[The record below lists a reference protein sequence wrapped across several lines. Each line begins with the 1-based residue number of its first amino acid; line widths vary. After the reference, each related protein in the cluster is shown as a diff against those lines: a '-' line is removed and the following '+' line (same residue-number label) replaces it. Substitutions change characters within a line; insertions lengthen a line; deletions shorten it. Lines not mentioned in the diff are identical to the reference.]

1 MLEVNETYLDRLSEA
16 VYSLL
21 NGRPA
26 APVELPPDHPQDELR
41 QLAGYVN
48 SLIAEYGTLS
58 AGISSVARGN
68 LDFTIGKGKLEA
80 LQQLKTL
87 QGNLRHLTWKT
98 QRIAGGDFEQK
109 VDFMGDFSS
118 AFNSMTRQ
126 LKEAFEKIEKQNEE
140 LSEAYRA
147 YGCRNT
153 EMAQKVDEI
162 CTKYGL
168 NKVGDGISPDTTE
181 EMFTA
186 LDVRSMVRDSGNE
199 DVTTSNPSYSADG
212 NFEFWGATTV
222 SGVDY
227 PIEYRV
233 YRAMKQTLSTAYWEI
248 ENTSDYQ
255 WSNYV
260 TTAGTDVL
268 IAVGQNNSLVLT
280 DTGDSVVVIV
290 VMNAT
295 TGDTQTGKATLE
307 AFANT
312 FDLSLA
318 PRTRNAPVET
328 TAPTESGTAI
338 PEAYQPVIAKYA
350 TALTEHWG
358 GEACSNA
365 DISILVSYATSPS
378 ELGYALLDLDND
390 GTDELVIAN
399 DAERQVIYDLYSL
412 VDGKL
417 VHVFTGWDR
426 NSYELREGYRILNI
440 GSNGAASADYVY
452 CHLSNGQL
460 VTDSLIRFDAA
471 TDPDHP
477 WFRGTGENDLAPITD
492 ENWSEDEIYSA
503 AASLPIAIT
512 SFADDS
518 AGSYDP
524 SLADYEGYLSTI
536 DTSSIKYYALRDL
549 DGDGQDELL
558 LYNSGETLMKVAAIQ
573 NGTAQ
578 EILSGNV
585 LDLCEGNV
593 LEAWEGGSGAEQR
606 TYYRVENHTAVP
618 FECIIYNIDENQ
630 CYRDS
635 SYDFYEENLTP
646 ITEEEYNR
654 VVNTY
659 PGMSFWDCNPKPLEK
674 MNSADSSAGDD
685 AQLLANYGGYLSSI
699 DTYWIKYYALRDLDG
714 DGQDELLLFNRD
726 KTLSNVAGVLNGTA
740 REILSGSSLYLCAGN
755 VLEYWGEGSGGS
767 GCTYYQVENKTAVP
781 IESITYRGNNDQWYR
796 DRDFDFMKED
806 LTPITNEEYQ
816 RIVDSYPRMTMSDC
830 NARALPEI

>member
-1 MLEVNETYLDRLSEA
+1 MKSQVICGALNTVNPTPAQRARMRAALEAQLPAEKPHRRGAHQQKASSPRWWTIIPAAAALFAVVLLGIFVLGRTDKTPPSMSNVPTEPLTLESLQSSANYKASMEIKDYVQSYNATGDVDETLSE
-16 VYSLL
+16 S
-21 NGRPA
+21 
-26 APVELPPDHPQDELR
+26 
-41 QLAGYVN
+41 
-48 SLIAEYGTLS
+48 
-58 AGISSVARGN
+58 
-68 LDFTIGKGKLEA
+68 
-80 LQQLKTL
+80 
-87 QGNLRHLTWKT
+87 
-98 QRIAGGDFEQK
+98 
-109 VDFMGDFSS
+109 
-118 AFNSMTRQ
+118 
-126 LKEAFEKIEKQNEE
+126 
-140 LSEAYRA
+140 YRA

-186 LDVRSMVRDSGNE
+186 LNVRSMVRDSGNG

-295 TGDTQTGKATLE
+295 TGDTQTGKAALE

-338 PEAYQPVIAKYA
+338 PEAYQPVIAKYV

-390 GTDELVIAN
+390 GTDELIIAN

-426 NSYELREGYRILNI
+426 NSYELREGFRILNI

-503 AASLPIAIT
+503 AASLPITIT
-512 SFADDS
+512 PFADAS

-524 SLADYEGYLSTI
+524 ALADYEGYLSTI

-635 SYDFYEENLTP
+635 NYDFYEENLTP

-816 RIVDSYPRMTMSDC
+816 RIVDTYPRMTMSDC

>member
-1 MLEVNETYLDRLSEA
+1 MKSQVICDALNAVNPTPAQRARMRAALEAQLPAEKPHRRGAHQQKASSQRWWTII
-16 VYSLL
+16 
-21 NGRPA
+21 PA
-26 APVELPPDHPQDELR
+26 AAALFAVVLLGIFVLGRTDKTPPSMSNVPTEPLT
-41 QLAGYVN
+41 LE
-48 SLIAEYGTLS
+48 SL
-58 AGISSVARGN
+58 
-68 LDFTIGKGKLEA
+68 
-80 LQQLKTL
+80 Q
-87 QGNLRHLTWKT
+87 
-98 QRIAGGDFEQK
+98 
-109 VDFMGDFSS
+109 SS
-118 AFNSMTRQ
+118 ANYKASMEIKDYVQSYNATGDVD
-126 LKEAFEKIEKQNEE
+126 ET

-186 LDVRSMVRDSGNE
+186 LNVRSMVKVSGNG

-233 YRAMKQTLSTAYWEI
+233 YRAMKQSLSTAYWEI

-338 PEAYQPVIAKYA
+338 PEAYQPVIAKYV

-365 DISILVSYATSPS
+365 DISLLVSYATSPS

-390 GTDELVIAN
+390 GTDELIIAN

-492 ENWSEDEIYSA
+492 ENWSEDEIYST

-518 AGSYDP
+518 VGSYDP
-524 SLADYEGYLSTI
+524 ALADYEGYLSTI

-585 LDLCEGNV
+585 LDICEGNV

-635 SYDFYEENLTP
+635 NYDFYEENLTP

-674 MNSADSSAGDD
+674 MNSADSSAAED

-796 DRDFDFMKED
+796 DGDFDFMKED

-816 RIVDSYPRMTMSDC
+816 RIVDTYPRMTMSDC

>member
-1 MLEVNETYLDRLSEA
+1 MKSQVICGALNTVNPTPAQRARMRAALEAQLPAEKPHRRGAHQQKASSQRWWTII
-16 VYSLL
+16 
-21 NGRPA
+21 PA
-26 APVELPPDHPQDELR
+26 AAALFAVVLLGIFVLGRTDKTPPSMSNVPTAPLTLE
-41 QLAGYVN
+41 
-48 SLIAEYGTLS
+48 SL
-58 AGISSVARGN
+58 
-68 LDFTIGKGKLEA
+68 
-80 LQQLKTL
+80 Q
-87 QGNLRHLTWKT
+87 
-98 QRIAGGDFEQK
+98 
-109 VDFMGDFSS
+109 SS
-118 AFNSMTRQ
+118 ANYKASMEIKDYVQSYNATGDVD
-126 LKEAFEKIEKQNEE
+126 ET

-186 LDVRSMVRDSGNE
+186 LNVRSMVKASGNG

-338 PEAYQPVIAKYA
+338 PEAYQPVIAKYV

-365 DISILVSYATSPS
+365 DISLLVSYATSPS

-390 GTDELVIAN
+390 GTDELIIAN

-503 AASLPIAIT
+503 AASRPIVIT
-512 SFADDS
+512 PFADAS

-524 SLADYEGYLSTI
+524 ALADYEGYLSTI

-558 LYNSGETLMKVAAIQ
+558 LYNSGETLTKVAAIQ

-635 SYDFYEENLTP
+635 NYDFYEGNLTP

-816 RIVDSYPRMTMSDC
+816 RIVDTYPRMTMSDC

>member
-1 MLEVNETYLDRLSEA
+1 MKSQVICGALNTVNPTPAQRARMRAALEAQLPAEKPHRRGAHQQKASSQRWWTII
-16 VYSLL
+16 
-21 NGRPA
+21 PA
-26 APVELPPDHPQDELR
+26 AAALFAVVLLGIFVLGRTDKTPPSMSNVPTAPLTLE
-41 QLAGYVN
+41 
-48 SLIAEYGTLS
+48 SL
-58 AGISSVARGN
+58 
-68 LDFTIGKGKLEA
+68 
-80 LQQLKTL
+80 Q
-87 QGNLRHLTWKT
+87 
-98 QRIAGGDFEQK
+98 
-109 VDFMGDFSS
+109 SS
-118 AFNSMTRQ
+118 ANYKASMEIKDYVQSYNATGDVD
-126 LKEAFEKIEKQNEE
+126 ET

-186 LDVRSMVRDSGNE
+186 LDVRSMVRDSGNG

-338 PEAYQPVIAKYA
+338 PEAYQPVIAKYV

-503 AASLPIAIT
+503 SASLPIAIT
-512 SFADDS
+512 SFADNS

-524 SLADYEGYLSTI
+524 ALADYEGYLSTI

-549 DGDGQDELL
+549 DGDGQNELL

-635 SYDFYEENLTP
+635 NYDFYEENLTP

-674 MNSADSSAGDD
+674 MNSADSSAAED

-816 RIVDSYPRMTMSDC
+816 RIVDTYPRMTMSDC

>member
-1 MLEVNETYLDRLSEA
+1 MKSQVICGALNTVNPTPAQRARMRAALEAQLPAEKPHRRGAHQQKASSQRWWTII
-16 VYSLL
+16 
-21 NGRPA
+21 PA
-26 APVELPPDHPQDELR
+26 AAALFAVVLLGIFVLGRTDKTPPSMSNVPTEPLT
-41 QLAGYVN
+41 LE
-48 SLIAEYGTLS
+48 SL
-58 AGISSVARGN
+58 
-68 LDFTIGKGKLEA
+68 
-80 LQQLKTL
+80 Q
-87 QGNLRHLTWKT
+87 
-98 QRIAGGDFEQK
+98 
-109 VDFMGDFSS
+109 SS
-118 AFNSMTRQ
+118 ANYKASMEIKDYVQSYNATGDVD
-126 LKEAFEKIEKQNEE
+126 ET

-186 LDVRSMVRDSGNE
+186 LNVRSMVKVSGNG

-233 YRAMKQTLSTAYWEI
+233 YRAMKQSLSTAYWEI

-295 TGDTQTGKATLE
+295 TGDTQTGKAALE

-338 PEAYQPVIAKYA
+338 PEAYQPVIAKYV

-365 DISILVSYATSPS
+365 DISLLVSYATSPS

-390 GTDELVIAN
+390 GTDELIIAN

-492 ENWSEDEIYSA
+492 ENWSEDEIYST

-518 AGSYDP
+518 VGSYDP
-524 SLADYEGYLSTI
+524 ALADYEGYLSTI

-573 NGTAQ
+573 KGTAQ

-585 LDLCEGNV
+585 LDICEGNV

-635 SYDFYEENLTP
+635 NYDFYEENLTP
-646 ITEEEYNR
+646 ITEEDYNR

-674 MNSADSSAGDD
+674 MNSADSSAAED

-796 DRDFDFMKED
+796 DGDFDFMKED

-816 RIVDSYPRMTMSDC
+816 RIVDTYPRMTMSDC

>member
-1 MLEVNETYLDRLSEA
+1 MKSQVICDALNAVNPTPAQRARMRAALEAQLPAEKPHRRGAHQQKASSQRWWTIIPAAAALFA
-16 VYSLL
+16 VVLLGIFVLGRTDKTSPSMSNVPTEPLALESLL
-21 NGRPA
+21 
-26 APVELPPDHPQDELR
+26 
-41 QLAGYVN
+41 
-48 SLIAEYGTLS
+48 
-58 AGISSVARGN
+58 
-68 LDFTIGKGKLEA
+68 
-80 LQQLKTL
+80 
-87 QGNLRHLTWKT
+87 
-98 QRIAGGDFEQK
+98 
-109 VDFMGDFSS
+109 SS
-118 AFNSMTRQ
+118 ANYKASMEIKDYVQSYNATGDVD
-126 LKEAFEKIEKQNEE
+126 ET

-168 NKVGDGISPDTTE
+168 NKVGNGISPDTTE

-186 LDVRSMVRDSGNE
+186 LNVRSMVKASGNG

-248 ENTSDYQ
+248 ENTSNYQ

-295 TGDTQTGKATLE
+295 TGDTQTGKAALE

-318 PRTRNAPVET
+318 PRTQNAPVET

-338 PEAYQPVIAKYA
+338 PEAYQPVIAKYV

-358 GEACSNA
+358 GEACSNG

-390 GTDELVIAN
+390 GTDELVITN

-426 NSYELREGYRILNI
+426 NSYELREGFRILNI

-477 WFRGTGENDLAPITD
+477 WFRGTSENDLAPITD

-524 SLADYEGYLSTI
+524 ALADYEGYLSTI

-635 SYDFYEENLTP
+635 NYDFYEENLTP

-674 MNSADSSAGDD
+674 INSADSSAAED

-816 RIVDSYPRMTMSDC
+816 RIVDTYPRMTMSDC

>member
-1 MLEVNETYLDRLSEA
+1 MKSQVICGALNTVNPTPAQRARMRAALEAQLPAEKPHRRGAHQQKASSQRWWTIIPAAAALFAVVLLGIFVLGRTDKTPPSMSNVPTAPLTLESLQSSANYKASMEIKDYVQSYNATGDVDETLSE
-16 VYSLL
+16 S
-21 NGRPA
+21 
-26 APVELPPDHPQDELR
+26 
-41 QLAGYVN
+41 
-48 SLIAEYGTLS
+48 
-58 AGISSVARGN
+58 
-68 LDFTIGKGKLEA
+68 
-80 LQQLKTL
+80 
-87 QGNLRHLTWKT
+87 
-98 QRIAGGDFEQK
+98 
-109 VDFMGDFSS
+109 
-118 AFNSMTRQ
+118 
-126 LKEAFEKIEKQNEE
+126 
-140 LSEAYRA
+140 YRA
-147 YGCRNT
+147 YGCRT
-153 EMAQKVDEI
+153 KEMAAKVDEI

-186 LDVRSMVRDSGNE
+186 LDVRSMVKASGNG

-227 PIEYRV
+227 PIEYRA

-260 TTAGTDVL
+260 TTAGTGVL

-295 TGDTQTGKATLE
+295 TGDPQTGKAALE

-338 PEAYQPVIAKYA
+338 PEAYQPVIAKYV

-426 NSYELREGYRILNI
+426 NSYELREGFRILNI

-503 AASLPIAIT
+503 SASLPIAIT

-524 SLADYEGYLSTI
+524 ALADYEGYLSTI
-536 DTSSIKYYALRDL
+536 DTSSIDYYALRDL

-635 SYDFYEENLTP
+635 NYDFYEENLTP

-816 RIVDSYPRMTMSDC
+816 RIVDTYSRMTMSDC

>member
-1 MLEVNETYLDRLSEA
+1 MKSQVICDALNTVNPTPAQRARMRAALEAQLPAEKPHRRGAHQQKASSQRWWTII
-16 VYSLL
+16 
-21 NGRPA
+21 PA
-26 APVELPPDHPQDELR
+26 AAALFAVVLLGIFVLGRTDKTPPSMSNVPTAPLTLE
-41 QLAGYVN
+41 
-48 SLIAEYGTLS
+48 SL
-58 AGISSVARGN
+58 
-68 LDFTIGKGKLEA
+68 
-80 LQQLKTL
+80 Q
-87 QGNLRHLTWKT
+87 
-98 QRIAGGDFEQK
+98 
-109 VDFMGDFSS
+109 SS
-118 AFNSMTRQ
+118 ANYKASMEIKDYVQSYNATGDVD
-126 LKEAFEKIEKQNEE
+126 ET

-186 LDVRSMVRDSGNE
+186 LNVRSMVKASGNG
-199 DVTTSNPSYSADG
+199 DVTTSNPSYSTDG

-227 PIEYRV
+227 AVEYRV

-268 IAVGQNNSLVLT
+268 IAVGQSNSLVLT

-295 TGDTQTGKATLE
+295 TGNTQTGKATLE
-307 AFANT
+307 ALANT

-338 PEAYQPVIAKYA
+338 PEAYQPVIAKYV

-390 GTDELVIAN
+390 GTDELIIAN

-426 NSYELREGYRILNI
+426 NSYELREGFRILNI

-503 AASLPIAIT
+503 AASLPITIT
-512 SFADDS
+512 PFADDS

-524 SLADYEGYLSTI
+524 ALADYEGYLSTI

-549 DGDGQDELL
+549 DGDGQNELL

-635 SYDFYEENLTP
+635 NYDFYEENLTP

-816 RIVDSYPRMTMSDC
+816 RIVDTYPRMTMSDC

>member
-1 MLEVNETYLDRLSEA
+1 MKSQVICDALNAVNPTPAQRARMRAALEAQLPAEKPHRRGAHQQKASSQRWWTII
-16 VYSLL
+16 
-21 NGRPA
+21 PA
-26 APVELPPDHPQDELR
+26 AAALFAVVLLGIFVLGRTDKTSPSMSNVPTAPLTLE
-41 QLAGYVN
+41 
-48 SLIAEYGTLS
+48 SL
-58 AGISSVARGN
+58 
-68 LDFTIGKGKLEA
+68 
-80 LQQLKTL
+80 Q
-87 QGNLRHLTWKT
+87 
-98 QRIAGGDFEQK
+98 
-109 VDFMGDFSS
+109 SS
-118 AFNSMTRQ
+118 ANYKASMEIKDYVQSYNATGDVD
-126 LKEAFEKIEKQNEE
+126 ET

-186 LDVRSMVRDSGNE
+186 LNVRSMVKASGNG

-318 PRTRNAPVET
+318 PRTRNALVET

-338 PEAYQPVIAKYA
+338 PEAYQPVIAKYT

-390 GTDELVIAN
+390 GTDELIIAN

-426 NSYELREGYRILNI
+426 NSYELREGFRILNI

-503 AASLPIAIT
+503 SASLPIAIT
-512 SFADDS
+512 SFADAS

-524 SLADYEGYLSTI
+524 ALADYEGYLSTI

-635 SYDFYEENLTP
+635 NYDFYEENLTP

-816 RIVDSYPRMTMSDC
+816 RIVDTYPRMTMSDC
-830 NARALPEI
+830 NARSLPEI

>member
-1 MLEVNETYLDRLSEA
+1 MKSQVICGALNTVNPTPAQRARMRAALEAQLPAEKPHRRGAHQQKASTPRWWTIIPAAAALFA
-16 VYSLL
+16 VVLLGIFVLGRTDKTPPSMSNVPTEPLALESLL
-21 NGRPA
+21 
-26 APVELPPDHPQDELR
+26 
-41 QLAGYVN
+41 
-48 SLIAEYGTLS
+48 
-58 AGISSVARGN
+58 
-68 LDFTIGKGKLEA
+68 
-80 LQQLKTL
+80 
-87 QGNLRHLTWKT
+87 
-98 QRIAGGDFEQK
+98 
-109 VDFMGDFSS
+109 SS
-118 AFNSMTRQ
+118 ANYKASMEIKDYVQSYNATGDVD
-126 LKEAFEKIEKQNEE
+126 ET

-186 LDVRSMVRDSGNE
+186 LNVRSMVRDSGNG

-268 IAVGQNNSLVLT
+268 IAVGQSNSLVLT

-295 TGDTQTGKATLE
+295 TGDSQMGKATLE
-307 AFANT
+307 AFANS

-338 PEAYQPVIAKYA
+338 PEAYQPVIAKYV

-390 GTDELVIAN
+390 GTDELIIAN

-492 ENWSEDEIYSA
+492 ENWSEDEIYST

-524 SLADYEGYLSTI
+524 ALADYEGYLSTI

-585 LDLCEGNV
+585 LDICEGNV
-593 LEAWEGGSGAEQR
+593 LEEWEGGSGAEQR

-635 SYDFYEENLTP
+635 NYDFYEENLTP

-659 PGMSFWDCNPKPLEK
+659 PSMSFWDCNPKPLEK
-674 MNSADSSAGDD
+674 INSADSSAGDD

-781 IESITYRGNNDQWYR
+781 IESITYHGNNDQWYR

-816 RIVDSYPRMTMSDC
+816 RIVDTYPRMTMSDC

>member
-1 MLEVNETYLDRLSEA
+1 MKSQVICDALNAVNPTPAQRARMRAALEAQLPAEKPHRRGAHQQKVSSQRWWTII
-16 VYSLL
+16 
-21 NGRPA
+21 PA
-26 APVELPPDHPQDELR
+26 AAALFAVVLLGIFVLGRTDKTPPSMSNVPTAPLTLE
-41 QLAGYVN
+41 
-48 SLIAEYGTLS
+48 SL
-58 AGISSVARGN
+58 
-68 LDFTIGKGKLEA
+68 
-80 LQQLKTL
+80 Q
-87 QGNLRHLTWKT
+87 
-98 QRIAGGDFEQK
+98 
-109 VDFMGDFSS
+109 SS
-118 AFNSMTRQ
+118 ANYKASMEIKDYVQSYNATGDVD
-126 LKEAFEKIEKQNEE
+126 ET

-168 NKVGDGISPDTTE
+168 NKVGDGISPGTTE

-186 LDVRSMVRDSGNE
+186 LDVRSMVRDSGNG

-318 PRTRNAPVET
+318 PRTQNAPVET

-338 PEAYQPVIAKYA
+338 PEAYQPVIAKYV

-365 DISILVSYATSPS
+365 DISLLVSYATSPS

-390 GTDELVIAN
+390 GTDELIIAN

-503 AASLPIAIT
+503 AASLPIVIT
-512 SFADDS
+512 PFADAS

-524 SLADYEGYLSTI
+524 ALADYEGYLSTI

-558 LYNSGETLMKVAAIQ
+558 LYNSGETLTKVAAIQ

-635 SYDFYEENLTP
+635 NYDFYEENLTP

-674 MNSADSSAGDD
+674 INSADSSAAED

-781 IESITYRGNNDQWYR
+781 IESITYHGNNDQWYR

-816 RIVDSYPRMTMSDC
+816 RIVDTYPRMTMSDC

>member
-1 MLEVNETYLDRLSEA
+1 MKSQVICDALNTVNPTPAQRARMRAALEAQLPAEKPHRRGAHQQKASSQRWWTII
-16 VYSLL
+16 
-21 NGRPA
+21 PA
-26 APVELPPDHPQDELR
+26 AAALFAVVLLGIFVLGRTDKTPPSMSNVPTEPLT
-41 QLAGYVN
+41 LE
-48 SLIAEYGTLS
+48 SL
-58 AGISSVARGN
+58 
-68 LDFTIGKGKLEA
+68 
-80 LQQLKTL
+80 Q
-87 QGNLRHLTWKT
+87 
-98 QRIAGGDFEQK
+98 
-109 VDFMGDFSS
+109 SS
-118 AFNSMTRQ
+118 ANYKASMEIKDYVQSYNATGDVD
-126 LKEAFEKIEKQNEE
+126 ET

-186 LDVRSMVRDSGNE
+186 LNVRSMVRDSGNG

-295 TGDTQTGKATLE
+295 TGDTQTGKAALE

-338 PEAYQPVIAKYA
+338 PEAYQPVIDKYV

-426 NSYELREGYRILNI
+426 NSYELREGFRILNI

-477 WFRGTGENDLAPITD
+477 WFRGTSENDLAPITD

-503 AASLPIAIT
+503 AASLPITIT
-512 SFADDS
+512 PFADAS

-524 SLADYEGYLSTI
+524 ALADYEGYLSTI

-635 SYDFYEENLTP
+635 NYDFYEENLTP

-816 RIVDSYPRMTMSDC
+816 RIVDTYPRMTMSDC

>member
-1 MLEVNETYLDRLSEA
+1 MKSQVICDALNTVNLTPAQRARMRAALEAQLPAEKPHRRGAHQQKASSQRWWTII
-16 VYSLL
+16 
-21 NGRPA
+21 PA
-26 APVELPPDHPQDELR
+26 AAALFAVVLLGIFVLGRTDKTPPSMSNVPTAPLTLE
-41 QLAGYVN
+41 
-48 SLIAEYGTLS
+48 SL
-58 AGISSVARGN
+58 
-68 LDFTIGKGKLEA
+68 
-80 LQQLKTL
+80 Q
-87 QGNLRHLTWKT
+87 
-98 QRIAGGDFEQK
+98 
-109 VDFMGDFSS
+109 SS
-118 AFNSMTRQ
+118 ANYKASMEIKDYVQSYNATGDVD
-126 LKEAFEKIEKQNEE
+126 ET

-186 LDVRSMVRDSGNE
+186 LNVRSMVKASGNG

-227 PIEYRV
+227 PIEYRA

-268 IAVGQNNSLVLT
+268 IAAGQSNSLVLT

-338 PEAYQPVIAKYA
+338 PEAYQPVIAKYV

-390 GTDELVIAN
+390 GTDELIIAN

-477 WFRGTGENDLAPITD
+477 WFRGTGENDLVPITD

-503 AASLPIAIT
+503 SASLPIAIT

-524 SLADYEGYLSTI
+524 ALADYEGYLSII

-635 SYDFYEENLTP
+635 NYDFYEENLTP

-767 GCTYYQVENKTAVP
+767 GCTYYQLENKTAVP

-816 RIVDSYPRMTMSDC
+816 RIVDTYPRMTMSDC

>member
-1 MLEVNETYLDRLSEA
+1 MKSQVICDALNTVNLTPAQRARMRAALEAQLPAEKSHRRGAHQQKASSQRWWTII
-16 VYSLL
+16 
-21 NGRPA
+21 PA
-26 APVELPPDHPQDELR
+26 AAALFAVVLLGIFVLGRTDKTPPSMSNVPTAPLTLE
-41 QLAGYVN
+41 
-48 SLIAEYGTLS
+48 SL
-58 AGISSVARGN
+58 
-68 LDFTIGKGKLEA
+68 
-80 LQQLKTL
+80 Q
-87 QGNLRHLTWKT
+87 
-98 QRIAGGDFEQK
+98 
-109 VDFMGDFSS
+109 SS
-118 AFNSMTRQ
+118 ANYKASMEIKDYVQGYNATGDVD
-126 LKEAFEKIEKQNEE
+126 ET

-186 LDVRSMVRDSGNE
+186 LNVRSMVKASGNG

-212 NFEFWGATTV
+212 NFEFWGATRV

-227 PIEYRV
+227 AIEYRA

-318 PRTRNAPVET
+318 PRTQNAPVET

-338 PEAYQPVIAKYA
+338 PEAYQPVIAKYV

-365 DISILVSYATSPS
+365 DISLLVSYATSPS

-390 GTDELVIAN
+390 GTDELIIAN

-426 NSYELREGYRILNI
+426 NSYELREGFRILNI

-492 ENWSEDEIYSA
+492 ENWSEDEIYST

-512 SFADDS
+512 PFADAS

-524 SLADYEGYLSTI
+524 ALADYEGYLSTI

-635 SYDFYEENLTP
+635 NYDFYEENLTP

-674 MNSADSSAGDD
+674 MNSADSSAAED

-781 IESITYRGNNDQWYR
+781 IESITYHGNNDQWYR

-816 RIVDSYPRMTMSDC
+816 RIVDTYPRMTMSDC

>member
-1 MLEVNETYLDRLSEA
+1 MKSQVICDALNAVNPTPAQRARMRAALEAQLPAEKPHRRGAHQQKASSQRWWTII
-16 VYSLL
+16 
-21 NGRPA
+21 PA
-26 APVELPPDHPQDELR
+26 AAALFAVVLLGIFVLGRTDKTPPSMSNVPTEPLT
-41 QLAGYVN
+41 LE
-48 SLIAEYGTLS
+48 SL
-58 AGISSVARGN
+58 
-68 LDFTIGKGKLEA
+68 
-80 LQQLKTL
+80 Q
-87 QGNLRHLTWKT
+87 
-98 QRIAGGDFEQK
+98 
-109 VDFMGDFSS
+109 SS
-118 AFNSMTRQ
+118 ANYKASMEIKDYVQSYNATGDVD
-126 LKEAFEKIEKQNEE
+126 ET

-186 LDVRSMVRDSGNE
+186 LNVRSMVKVSGNG

-233 YRAMKQTLSTAYWEI
+233 YRAMKQSLSTAYWEI

-295 TGDTQTGKATLE
+295 TGDTQTGKAALE

-318 PRTRNAPVET
+318 PRTQNAPVET

-338 PEAYQPVIAKYA
+338 PEAYQPVIAKYV

-365 DISILVSYATSPS
+365 DISLLVSYVTSPS

-390 GTDELVIAN
+390 GTDELIIAN

-492 ENWSEDEIYSA
+492 ENWSEDEIYST

-518 AGSYDP
+518 VGSYDP
-524 SLADYEGYLSTI
+524 ALADYEGYLSTI

-585 LDLCEGNV
+585 LDICEGNV

-635 SYDFYEENLTP
+635 NYDFYEENLTP

-674 MNSADSSAGDD
+674 MNSADSSAAED

-796 DRDFDFMKED
+796 DGDFDFMKED

-816 RIVDSYPRMTMSDC
+816 RIVDTYPRMTMSDC

>member
-1 MLEVNETYLDRLSEA
+1 MKSQVICDALNTVNPTPAQRARMRAALEAQLPAEKPHRRGAHQQKASSQRWWTII
-16 VYSLL
+16 
-21 NGRPA
+21 PA
-26 APVELPPDHPQDELR
+26 AAALFAVVLLGIFVLGRTDKTPPSMSNVPTEPLT
-41 QLAGYVN
+41 LE
-48 SLIAEYGTLS
+48 SL
-58 AGISSVARGN
+58 
-68 LDFTIGKGKLEA
+68 
-80 LQQLKTL
+80 Q
-87 QGNLRHLTWKT
+87 
-98 QRIAGGDFEQK
+98 
-109 VDFMGDFSS
+109 SS
-118 AFNSMTRQ
+118 ANYKASMEIKDYVQSYNATGDVD
-126 LKEAFEKIEKQNEE
+126 ET

-186 LDVRSMVRDSGNE
+186 LDVRSMVRDSGNG

-268 IAVGQNNSLVLT
+268 IAVGQSNSLVLT
-280 DTGDSVVVIV
+280 DTGNSVVVIV

-295 TGDTQTGKATLE
+295 TGDTQTGKAALE
-307 AFANT
+307 AFSNT

-318 PRTRNAPVET
+318 PRTQNAPVET

-338 PEAYQPVIAKYA
+338 PEAYQPVIAKYV

-365 DISILVSYATSPS
+365 DISLLVSYATSPS

-426 NSYELREGYRILNI
+426 NSYELREGFRILNI

-503 AASLPIAIT
+503 SASLPITIT
-512 SFADDS
+512 PFADAS

-524 SLADYEGYLSTI
+524 ALADYEGYLSTI

-558 LYNSGETLMKVAAIQ
+558 LYNSGETLTKVAAIQ

-630 CYRDS
+630 CYRDNN
-635 SYDFYEENLTP
+635 YDFYEEDLTP

-674 MNSADSSAGDD
+674 MNSADSSAAED

-816 RIVDSYPRMTMSDC
+816 RIVDTYPRMTMSDC

>member
-1 MLEVNETYLDRLSEA
+1 MKSQVICDALNTVNPTPAQRARMRAALEAQLPAEKPHRRGAHQQKASSQRWWTII
-16 VYSLL
+16 
-21 NGRPA
+21 PA
-26 APVELPPDHPQDELR
+26 AAALFAVVLLGIFVLGRTDKTPPSMSNVPTEPLT
-41 QLAGYVN
+41 LE
-48 SLIAEYGTLS
+48 SL
-58 AGISSVARGN
+58 
-68 LDFTIGKGKLEA
+68 
-80 LQQLKTL
+80 Q
-87 QGNLRHLTWKT
+87 
-98 QRIAGGDFEQK
+98 
-109 VDFMGDFSS
+109 SS
-118 AFNSMTRQ
+118 ANYKASMEIKDYVQSYNATGDVD
-126 LKEAFEKIEKQNEE
+126 ET

-186 LDVRSMVRDSGNE
+186 LNVRSMVRDSGNG

-227 PIEYRV
+227 PIEYRA

-290 VMNAT
+290 AMNAT
-295 TGDTQTGKATLE
+295 TGDTQTGKAALE

-338 PEAYQPVIAKYA
+338 PEAYQPVIAKYV

-365 DISILVSYATSPS
+365 DISILVSYVTSPS

-390 GTDELVIAN
+390 GTDELIIAN

-426 NSYELREGYRILNI
+426 NSYELREGFRILNI

-503 AASLPIAIT
+503 SASLPIAIT

-524 SLADYEGYLSTI
+524 ALADYEGYLSTI
-536 DTSSIKYYALRDL
+536 DTSSIDYYALRDL

-635 SYDFYEENLTP
+635 NYDFYEENLTP

-816 RIVDSYPRMTMSDC
+816 RIVDTYSRMTMSDC

>member
-1 MLEVNETYLDRLSEA
+1 MKSQVICGALNTVNPTPAQRARMRAALEAQLPAEKPPRRGAHQQKASSQRWWTII
-16 VYSLL
+16 
-21 NGRPA
+21 PA
-26 APVELPPDHPQDELR
+26 AAALFAVVLLGIFVLGRTDKTPPSMSNVPTEPLT
-41 QLAGYVN
+41 LE
-48 SLIAEYGTLS
+48 SL
-58 AGISSVARGN
+58 
-68 LDFTIGKGKLEA
+68 
-80 LQQLKTL
+80 Q
-87 QGNLRHLTWKT
+87 
-98 QRIAGGDFEQK
+98 
-109 VDFMGDFSS
+109 SS
-118 AFNSMTRQ
+118 ANYKASMEIKDYVQSYNATGDVD
-126 LKEAFEKIEKQNEE
+126 ET

-186 LDVRSMVRDSGNE
+186 LDVRSMVRDSGNG

-260 TTAGTDVL
+260 TTTGTDVL
-268 IAVGQNNSLVLT
+268 IAAGQNNSLVLT

-338 PEAYQPVIAKYA
+338 PEAYQPVIAKYV

-426 NSYELREGYRILNI
+426 NSYELREGFRILNI

-452 CHLSNGQL
+452 CHLSR
-460 VTDSLIRFDAA
+460 DSLSQTALSGLTRRQ
-471 TDPDHP
+471 T
-477 WFRGTGENDLAPITD
+477 RIT
-492 ENWSEDEIYSA
+492 
-503 AASLPIAIT
+503 P
-512 SFADDS
+512 
-518 AGSYDP
+518 G
-524 SLADYEGYLSTI
+524 
-536 DTSSIKYYALRDL
+536 
-549 DGDGQDELL
+549 
-558 LYNSGETLMKVAAIQ
+558 SGERARMILRRSPTKTGRRTKFTTLPPVFPLPLHHSQ
-573 NGTAQ
+573 TT
-578 EILSGNV
+578 V
-585 LDLCEGNV
+585 P
-593 LEAWEGGSGAEQR
+593 GATTRHWLIMRDISPRLTQ
-606 TYYRVENHTAVP
+606 VP
-618 FECIIYNIDENQ
+618 
-630 CYRDS
+630 
-635 SYDFYEENLTP
+635 
-646 ITEEEYNR
+646 
-654 VVNTY
+654 
-659 PGMSFWDCNPKPLEK
+659 
-674 MNSADSSAGDD
+674 
-685 AQLLANYGGYLSSI
+685 
-699 DTYWIKYYALRDLDG
+699 
-714 DGQDELLLFNRD
+714 
-726 KTLSNVAGVLNGTA
+726 
-740 REILSGSSLYLCAGN
+740 
-755 VLEYWGEGSGGS
+755 
-767 GCTYYQVENKTAVP
+767 
-781 IESITYRGNNDQWYR
+781 
-796 DRDFDFMKED
+796 
-806 LTPITNEEYQ
+806 
-816 RIVDSYPRMTMSDC
+816 
-830 NARALPEI
+830 

>member
-1 MLEVNETYLDRLSEA
+1 MKSQVICDALNTVNPTPAQRARMRAALEAQLPAEKPHRRGAHQQKASSQRWWTIIPAAAALFA
-16 VYSLL
+16 VVLLGIFVLGRTDKTPPSMSNVPTEPLTLESLL
-21 NGRPA
+21 
-26 APVELPPDHPQDELR
+26 
-41 QLAGYVN
+41 
-48 SLIAEYGTLS
+48 
-58 AGISSVARGN
+58 
-68 LDFTIGKGKLEA
+68 
-80 LQQLKTL
+80 
-87 QGNLRHLTWKT
+87 
-98 QRIAGGDFEQK
+98 
-109 VDFMGDFSS
+109 SS
-118 AFNSMTRQ
+118 ANYKASMEIKDYVQSYNATGDVD
-126 LKEAFEKIEKQNEE
+126 ET

-186 LDVRSMVRDSGNE
+186 LNVRSMVRDSGNG

-227 PIEYRV
+227 PIEYRA

-260 TTAGTDVL
+260 TTTGTDVL

-295 TGDTQTGKATLE
+295 TGDTQTGKAALE

-338 PEAYQPVIAKYA
+338 PEAYQPVIAKYV

-390 GTDELVIAN
+390 GTDELIIAN

-503 AASLPIAIT
+503 AASLSIAIT
-512 SFADDS
+512 PFADAG

-524 SLADYEGYLSTI
+524 ALADYEGYLSTI

-635 SYDFYEENLTP
+635 NYDFYEENLTP

-674 MNSADSSAGDD
+674 INSADSSAAED

-816 RIVDSYPRMTMSDC
+816 RIVDTYPRMTMSDC

>member
-1 MLEVNETYLDRLSEA
+1 MKSQVICGALNTVNPTPAQRARMRAALEAQLPAEKPHRRGAHQQKASSQRWWTII
-16 VYSLL
+16 
-21 NGRPA
+21 PA
-26 APVELPPDHPQDELR
+26 AAALFAVVLLGIFVLGRTDKTPPSMSNVPTEPLT
-41 QLAGYVN
+41 LE
-48 SLIAEYGTLS
+48 SL
-58 AGISSVARGN
+58 
-68 LDFTIGKGKLEA
+68 
-80 LQQLKTL
+80 Q
-87 QGNLRHLTWKT
+87 
-98 QRIAGGDFEQK
+98 
-109 VDFMGDFSS
+109 SS
-118 AFNSMTRQ
+118 ANYKASMEIKDYVQSCNATGDAD
-126 LKEAFEKIEKQNEE
+126 ET

-186 LDVRSMVRDSGNE
+186 LNVRSMVRDSGNG

-295 TGDTQTGKATLE
+295 TGDTQTGKAALE

-318 PRTRNAPVET
+318 PRTQNAPVET

-338 PEAYQPVIAKYA
+338 PEAYQPVIAKYI

-365 DISILVSYATSPS
+365 DISLLVSYVTSPS

-390 GTDELVIAN
+390 GTDELIIAN

-492 ENWSEDEIYSA
+492 ENWSEDEIYNS

-518 AGSYDP
+518 VGSYDP
-524 SLADYEGYLSTI
+524 ALADYEGYLSTI

-558 LYNSGETLMKVAAIQ
+558 LYNSGETLTKVAAIQ

-635 SYDFYEENLTP
+635 NYDFYEENLTP

-654 VVNTY
+654 VVNAY

-674 MNSADSSAGDD
+674 INSADSSAAED

-816 RIVDSYPRMTMSDC
+816 RIVDTYPRMTMSDC

>member
-1 MLEVNETYLDRLSEA
+1 MKSQVICDALNAVNPTPAQRARMRAALEAQLPAEKPHRRGAHQQKASSQRWWTII
-16 VYSLL
+16 
-21 NGRPA
+21 PA
-26 APVELPPDHPQDELR
+26 AAALFAVVLLGIFVLGRTDKTPPSMSNVPTEPLT
-41 QLAGYVN
+41 LE
-48 SLIAEYGTLS
+48 SL
-58 AGISSVARGN
+58 
-68 LDFTIGKGKLEA
+68 
-80 LQQLKTL
+80 Q
-87 QGNLRHLTWKT
+87 
-98 QRIAGGDFEQK
+98 
-109 VDFMGDFSS
+109 SS
-118 AFNSMTRQ
+118 ANYKASMEIKDYVQSYNATGDVD
-126 LKEAFEKIEKQNEE
+126 ET

-186 LDVRSMVRDSGNE
+186 LNVRSMVKVSGNG

-233 YRAMKQTLSTAYWEI
+233 YRAMKQSLSTAYWEI

-295 TGDTQTGKATLE
+295 TGDTQTGKAALE

-338 PEAYQPVIAKYA
+338 PEAYQPVIAKYV

-365 DISILVSYATSPS
+365 DISLLVSYATSPS

-390 GTDELVIAN
+390 GTDELIIAN

-492 ENWSEDEIYSA
+492 ENWSEDEIYST

-518 AGSYDP
+518 VGSYDP
-524 SLADYEGYLSTI
+524 ALADYEGYLSTI

-585 LDLCEGNV
+585 LDICEGNV

-635 SYDFYEENLTP
+635 NYDFYEENLTP

-796 DRDFDFMKED
+796 DGDFDFMKED

-816 RIVDSYPRMTMSDC
+816 RIVDTYPRMTMSDC

>member
-1 MLEVNETYLDRLSEA
+1 MKSQVICDALNAVNPTPAQRARMRAALEAQLPAEKPHRRGAHQQKASSQRWWTII
-16 VYSLL
+16 
-21 NGRPA
+21 PA
-26 APVELPPDHPQDELR
+26 AAALFAVVLLGIFVLGRTDKTPPSMSNVPTEPLT
-41 QLAGYVN
+41 LE
-48 SLIAEYGTLS
+48 SL
-58 AGISSVARGN
+58 
-68 LDFTIGKGKLEA
+68 
-80 LQQLKTL
+80 Q
-87 QGNLRHLTWKT
+87 
-98 QRIAGGDFEQK
+98 
-109 VDFMGDFSS
+109 SS
-118 AFNSMTRQ
+118 ANYKASMEIKDYVQSYNATGDVD
-126 LKEAFEKIEKQNEE
+126 ET

-186 LDVRSMVRDSGNE
+186 LNVRSMVKVSGNG

-233 YRAMKQTLSTAYWEI
+233 YRAMKQSLSTAYWEI

-295 TGDTQTGKATLE
+295 TGDTQTGKAALE

-338 PEAYQPVIAKYA
+338 PEAYQPVIAKYV

-358 GEACSNA
+358 GEACNNA
-365 DISILVSYATSPS
+365 DISLLVSYATSPS

-390 GTDELVIAN
+390 GTDELIIAN

-492 ENWSEDEIYSA
+492 ENWSEDEIYST

-518 AGSYDP
+518 VGSYDP
-524 SLADYEGYLSTI
+524 ALADYEGYLSTI

-585 LDLCEGNV
+585 LDICEGNV

-635 SYDFYEENLTP
+635 NYDFYEENLTP

-674 MNSADSSAGDD
+674 MNSADSSAAED

-796 DRDFDFMKED
+796 DGDFDFMKED

-816 RIVDSYPRMTMSDC
+816 RIVDTYPRMTMSDC

>member
-1 MLEVNETYLDRLSEA
+1 MKSQVICDALNTVNLTPAQRARMRAALEAQLPAEKPHRRGAHQQKASSQRWWTII
-16 VYSLL
+16 
-21 NGRPA
+21 PA
-26 APVELPPDHPQDELR
+26 AAALFAVVLLGIFVLGRTDKTPPSMSNVPTAPLTLE
-41 QLAGYVN
+41 
-48 SLIAEYGTLS
+48 SL
-58 AGISSVARGN
+58 
-68 LDFTIGKGKLEA
+68 
-80 LQQLKTL
+80 Q
-87 QGNLRHLTWKT
+87 
-98 QRIAGGDFEQK
+98 
-109 VDFMGDFSS
+109 SS
-118 AFNSMTRQ
+118 ANYKASMEIKDYVQSYNATGDVD
-126 LKEAFEKIEKQNEE
+126 ET

-186 LDVRSMVRDSGNE
+186 LNVRSMVKASGNG

-227 PIEYRV
+227 PIEYRA

-268 IAVGQNNSLVLT
+268 IAAGQSNSLVLT

-295 TGDTQTGKATLE
+295 TGDTQTGKAALE

-318 PRTRNAPVET
+318 PRTRNDPVET
-328 TAPTESGTAI
+328 TAPTAPTENGTAI
-338 PEAYQPVIAKYA
+338 PEAYQPVIAKYV

-390 GTDELVIAN
+390 GTDELIIAN

-477 WFRGTGENDLAPITD
+477 WFRGTGENDLVPITD

-503 AASLPIAIT
+503 SASLPIAIT

-524 SLADYEGYLSTI
+524 ALADYEGYLSII

-630 CYRDS
+630 CYRDNN
-635 SYDFYEENLTP
+635 YDFYEEDLTP

-781 IESITYRGNNDQWYR
+781 IESITYHGNNDQWYR

>member
-1 MLEVNETYLDRLSEA
+1 MKSQVICDALNTVNPTPAQRARMRAALEAQLPAEKPHRRGAHQQKASSQRWWTII
-16 VYSLL
+16 
-21 NGRPA
+21 PA
-26 APVELPPDHPQDELR
+26 AAALFAVVLLGIFVLGRTDKTPPSMSNVPTAPLTLE
-41 QLAGYVN
+41 
-48 SLIAEYGTLS
+48 SL
-58 AGISSVARGN
+58 
-68 LDFTIGKGKLEA
+68 
-80 LQQLKTL
+80 Q
-87 QGNLRHLTWKT
+87 
-98 QRIAGGDFEQK
+98 
-109 VDFMGDFSS
+109 SS
-118 AFNSMTRQ
+118 ANYKASMEIKDYVQSYNATGDVD
-126 LKEAFEKIEKQNEE
+126 ET

-186 LDVRSMVRDSGNE
+186 LDVRSMVRDSGNG

-255 WSNYV
+255 WSNSV

-338 PEAYQPVIAKYA
+338 PEAYQPVIAKYV

-365 DISILVSYATSPS
+365 DISLLVSYATSPS

-390 GTDELVIAN
+390 GTDELIIAN

-426 NSYELREGYRILNI
+426 NSYELREGFRILNI

-503 AASLPIAIT
+503 AASLPIVIT
-512 SFADDS
+512 PFADAS

-524 SLADYEGYLSTI
+524 ALADYEGYLSTI

-558 LYNSGETLMKVAAIQ
+558 LYNSGETLTKVAAIQ

-618 FECIIYNIDENQ
+618 FECIIYNVDENQ
-630 CYRDS
+630 CYRDNN
-635 SYDFYEENLTP
+635 YDFYEEDLTP

-674 MNSADSSAGDD
+674 MNSADSSAAED

-781 IESITYRGNNDQWYR
+781 IESITYHGNNDQWYR

>member
-1 MLEVNETYLDRLSEA
+1 MKSQVICDALNTVNPTPAQRARMRAALEAQLPAEKPHRRGAHQQKASSQRWWTII
-16 VYSLL
+16 
-21 NGRPA
+21 PA
-26 APVELPPDHPQDELR
+26 AAALFAVVLLGIFVLGRTDKTPPSMSNVPTEPLT
-41 QLAGYVN
+41 LE
-48 SLIAEYGTLS
+48 SL
-58 AGISSVARGN
+58 
-68 LDFTIGKGKLEA
+68 
-80 LQQLKTL
+80 Q
-87 QGNLRHLTWKT
+87 
-98 QRIAGGDFEQK
+98 
-109 VDFMGDFSS
+109 SS
-118 AFNSMTRQ
+118 ANYKASMEIKDYVQSYNATGDVD
-126 LKEAFEKIEKQNEE
+126 ET

-186 LDVRSMVRDSGNE
+186 LNVRSMVRDSGNW

-295 TGDTQTGKATLE
+295 TGDTQTGKAALE

-318 PRTRNAPVET
+318 PRTQNAPVET

-338 PEAYQPVIAKYA
+338 PEAYQPVIAKYV

-390 GTDELVIAN
+390 GTDELIIAN

-426 NSYELREGYRILNI
+426 NSYELREGFRILNI

-477 WFRGTGENDLAPITD
+477 WFRGTSENDLAPITD

-503 AASLPIAIT
+503 AASLPITIT
-512 SFADDS
+512 SFADNS

-524 SLADYEGYLSTI
+524 ALADYEGYLSTI

-549 DGDGQDELL
+549 DGDGQNELL

-635 SYDFYEENLTP
+635 NYDFYEENLTP

-806 LTPITNEEYQ
+806 LTPITNEEHQ
-816 RIVDSYPRMTMSDC
+816 RIVDTYPRMTMSDC

>member
-1 MLEVNETYLDRLSEA
+1 MKSQVICNALNTVNPTSSQIARMRAALEAQLPAEKPHRRGAHQQKASSQRWWTIIPAAAALFA
-16 VYSLL
+16 VVLLGIFVLGRTDKTPPSMSNVPTAPLTLESLL
-21 NGRPA
+21 
-26 APVELPPDHPQDELR
+26 
-41 QLAGYVN
+41 
-48 SLIAEYGTLS
+48 
-58 AGISSVARGN
+58 
-68 LDFTIGKGKLEA
+68 
-80 LQQLKTL
+80 
-87 QGNLRHLTWKT
+87 
-98 QRIAGGDFEQK
+98 
-109 VDFMGDFSS
+109 SS
-118 AFNSMTRQ
+118 ANYKASMEIKDYVQSYSATGDVDQ
-126 LKEAFEKIEKQNEE
+126 T

-186 LDVRSMVRDSGNE
+186 LDVRSMVRDSGNG

-255 WSNYV
+255 WSNCV

-295 TGDTQTGKATLE
+295 TGDTQTGKAALE

-318 PRTRNAPVET
+318 PRTQNAPVET
-328 TAPTESGTAI
+328 TAPTENGTAI
-338 PEAYQPVIAKYA
+338 PEAYQPVIAKYV

-390 GTDELVIAN
+390 GTDELIIAN

-503 AASLPIAIT
+503 SASLPIAIT

-524 SLADYEGYLSTI
+524 ALADYEGYLSTI

-558 LYNSGETLMKVAAIQ
+558 LYNSGETLTKVAAIQ

-618 FECIIYNIDENQ
+618 FECIIYNVDENQ

-635 SYDFYEENLTP
+635 NYDFYEENLTP

-674 MNSADSSAGDD
+674 MNSADSSAAED

>member
-1 MLEVNETYLDRLSEA
+1 MKSQVICDALNTVNPTSSQIARMRAALEAQLPAEKPHRRGAHQQKASSQRWWTIIPAAAALFAVVLLGIFVLGRTDKTSPSMSNVPTAPLTLESLLSSANYKASMEIKDYVQSYNATGDVDETLSE
-16 VYSLL
+16 S
-21 NGRPA
+21 
-26 APVELPPDHPQDELR
+26 
-41 QLAGYVN
+41 
-48 SLIAEYGTLS
+48 
-58 AGISSVARGN
+58 
-68 LDFTIGKGKLEA
+68 
-80 LQQLKTL
+80 
-87 QGNLRHLTWKT
+87 
-98 QRIAGGDFEQK
+98 
-109 VDFMGDFSS
+109 
-118 AFNSMTRQ
+118 
-126 LKEAFEKIEKQNEE
+126 
-140 LSEAYRA
+140 YRA

-168 NKVGDGISPDTTE
+168 NKVGDGISSDTTE

-186 LDVRSMVRDSGNE
+186 LNVRSMVRDSGNG

-227 PIEYRV
+227 PIEYRA

-295 TGDTQTGKATLE
+295 TGDTQTGKSALE
-307 AFANT
+307 ALANT

-318 PRTRNAPVET
+318 PRTRNDPAET

-338 PEAYQPVIAKYA
+338 PEAYQPVIAKYV
-350 TALTEHWG
+350 TALTEHWS

-390 GTDELVIAN
+390 GTDELIIAN

-426 NSYELREGYRILNI
+426 NSYELREGFRILNI

-452 CHLSNGQL
+452 CHLSRGQL

-492 ENWSEDEIYSA
+492 ENWSEDEVYNS

-512 SFADDS
+512 PFADNS

-524 SLADYEGYLSTI
+524 ALADYEGYLSTI

-558 LYNSGETLMKVAAIQ
+558 LYNSGETLTKVASIQ

-578 EILSGNV
+578 EILNGNI
-585 LDLCEGNV
+585 LWLCEGNV
-593 LEAWEGGSGAEQR
+593 LEEWEGFSGGGER
-606 TYYRVENHTAVP
+606 MTYYRVENHAAVL
-618 FECIIYNIDENQ
+618 FDCITYNGNESRW
-630 CYRDS
+630 YRGNN
-635 SYDFYEENLTP
+635 YDPLEEDLTP
-646 ITEEEYNR
+646 ITEDEAYR
-654 VVNTY
+654 VTNAY
-659 PGMSFWDCNPKPLEK
+659 FCMLMWAANPKPLEK
-674 MNSADSSAGDD
+674 TSSTDAREEADAAS
-685 AQLLANYGGYLSSI
+685 LANYKGYLSTV
-699 DTYWIKYYALRDLDG
+699 DTDVVKYCAVRDLDG
-714 DGQDELLLFNRD
+714 DGQDELLLFSMD
-726 KTLSNVAGVLNGTA
+726 GVLCKAAGIQNGTVH
-740 REILSGSSLYLCAGN
+740 EILTGDMMFLCEGN
-755 VLEYWGEGSGGS
+755 VLENSDDSGA
-767 GCTYYQVENKTAVP
+767 TVYYQVENNTAVP
-781 IESITYRGNNDQWYR
+781 IERIVYSISTFQSYR
-796 DRDFDFMKED
+796 DRSLGLGEEV
-806 LTPITNEEYQ
+806 LTPITEEERLQ
-816 RIVDSYPRMTMSDC
+816 MKDTYPRMTMGMC
-830 NARALPEI
+830 NPKFLETISL

>member
-1 MLEVNETYLDRLSEA
+1 MKSQVICGALNTVNPTPAQRARMRAALEAQLPAEKPHRRGAHQQKASSQRWWTIIPAAAALFA
-16 VYSLL
+16 VVLLGIFVLGRTDKTPPSMSNVPTAPLTLESLL
-21 NGRPA
+21 
-26 APVELPPDHPQDELR
+26 
-41 QLAGYVN
+41 
-48 SLIAEYGTLS
+48 
-58 AGISSVARGN
+58 
-68 LDFTIGKGKLEA
+68 
-80 LQQLKTL
+80 
-87 QGNLRHLTWKT
+87 
-98 QRIAGGDFEQK
+98 
-109 VDFMGDFSS
+109 SS
-118 AFNSMTRQ
+118 ANYKASMEIKDYVQSYNATGDVD
-126 LKEAFEKIEKQNEE
+126 ET

-186 LDVRSMVRDSGNE
+186 LNVRSMVKASGNG

-338 PEAYQPVIAKYA
+338 PEAYQPVIAKYV

-390 GTDELVIAN
+390 GTDELIIAN

-492 ENWSEDEIYSA
+492 ENWSEDEIYST

-512 SFADDS
+512 PFADNS
-518 AGSYDP
+518 AGSYAP
-524 SLADYEGYLSTI
+524 ALADYEGYLSTI

-549 DGDGQDELL
+549 DGDGQNELL

-593 LEAWEGGSGAEQR
+593 LEEWYGGSGAEQR

-630 CYRDS
+630 CYRDNN
-635 SYDFYEENLTP
+635 YDFYEENLTP

-674 MNSADSSAGDD
+674 MNSADSSAAED

-816 RIVDSYPRMTMSDC
+816 RIVDTYPRMTMSDC

>member
-1 MLEVNETYLDRLSEA
+1 MKSQVICDALNAVNPTPAQRARMRAALEAQLPAEKPHRRGAHQQKASSQRWWTII
-16 VYSLL
+16 
-21 NGRPA
+21 PA
-26 APVELPPDHPQDELR
+26 AAALFAVVLLGIFVLGRTDKTPPSMSNVPTEPLT
-41 QLAGYVN
+41 LE
-48 SLIAEYGTLS
+48 SL
-58 AGISSVARGN
+58 
-68 LDFTIGKGKLEA
+68 
-80 LQQLKTL
+80 Q
-87 QGNLRHLTWKT
+87 
-98 QRIAGGDFEQK
+98 
-109 VDFMGDFSS
+109 SS
-118 AFNSMTRQ
+118 ANYKASMEIKDYVQSYNATGDVD
-126 LKEAFEKIEKQNEE
+126 ET

-186 LDVRSMVRDSGNE
+186 LNVRSMVKVSGNG

-233 YRAMKQTLSTAYWEI
+233 YRAMKQSLSTAYWEI

-295 TGDTQTGKATLE
+295 TGDTQTGKAALE

-338 PEAYQPVIAKYA
+338 PEAYQPVIAKYV

-365 DISILVSYATSPS
+365 DISLLVSYATSPS

-390 GTDELVIAN
+390 GTDELIIAN

-477 WFRGTGENDLAPITD
+477 WFRGTGENDLVTITD

-503 AASLPIAIT
+503 SASLPIAIT

-524 SLADYEGYLSTI
+524 ALADYEGYLSII

-635 SYDFYEENLTP
+635 NYDFYEENLTP

-674 MNSADSSAGDD
+674 MNSADSSAAED

-796 DRDFDFMKED
+796 DRNFDFMKED

-816 RIVDSYPRMTMSDC
+816 RIVDTYPRMTMSDC

>member
-1 MLEVNETYLDRLSEA
+1 MKSQVICDALNTVNLTPAQRARMRAALEAQLPAEKPHRRGAHQQKASSQRWWTII
-16 VYSLL
+16 
-21 NGRPA
+21 PA
-26 APVELPPDHPQDELR
+26 AAALFAVVLLGIFVLGRTDKTPPSMSNVPTEPLT
-41 QLAGYVN
+41 LE
-48 SLIAEYGTLS
+48 SL
-58 AGISSVARGN
+58 
-68 LDFTIGKGKLEA
+68 
-80 LQQLKTL
+80 Q
-87 QGNLRHLTWKT
+87 
-98 QRIAGGDFEQK
+98 
-109 VDFMGDFSS
+109 SS
-118 AFNSMTRQ
+118 ANYKASMEIKDYVQSYNATGDVD
-126 LKEAFEKIEKQNEE
+126 ET

-186 LDVRSMVRDSGNE
+186 LNVRSMVKASGNG

-227 PIEYRV
+227 PIEYRA

-268 IAVGQNNSLVLT
+268 IAAGQSNSLVLT

-295 TGDTQTGKATLE
+295 TGDTQTGKAALE

-318 PRTRNAPVET
+318 PRTRNDPVET
-328 TAPTESGTAI
+328 TAPTAPTENGTAI
-338 PEAYQPVIAKYA
+338 PEAYQPVIAKYV

-390 GTDELVIAN
+390 GTDELIIAN

-477 WFRGTGENDLAPITD
+477 WFRGTGENDLVPITD

-503 AASLPIAIT
+503 SASLPIAIT

-524 SLADYEGYLSTI
+524 ALADYEGYLSII

-635 SYDFYEENLTP
+635 NYDFYEENLMP

-781 IESITYRGNNDQWYR
+781 IESITYHGNNDQWYR

-816 RIVDSYPRMTMSDC
+816 RIVDTYPRMTMSDC

>member
-1 MLEVNETYLDRLSEA
+1 MKSQVICDALNTVNPTPAQIARMRAALEAQLPAEKPHRRGAHQQKVSSQRWWTII
-16 VYSLL
+16 
-21 NGRPA
+21 PA
-26 APVELPPDHPQDELR
+26 AAALFAVVLLGIFVLGRTDKTPPSMSNVPTAPLTLE
-41 QLAGYVN
+41 
-48 SLIAEYGTLS
+48 SL
-58 AGISSVARGN
+58 
-68 LDFTIGKGKLEA
+68 
-80 LQQLKTL
+80 Q
-87 QGNLRHLTWKT
+87 
-98 QRIAGGDFEQK
+98 
-109 VDFMGDFSS
+109 SS
-118 AFNSMTRQ
+118 ANYKASMEIKDYVQSYNATGDVD
-126 LKEAFEKIEKQNEE
+126 ET

-186 LDVRSMVRDSGNE
+186 LDVRSMVRDSGNG

-338 PEAYQPVIAKYA
+338 PEAYQPVIAKYV

-365 DISILVSYATSPS
+365 DISLLVSYATSPS

-390 GTDELVIAN
+390 GTDELIIAN

-440 GSNGAASADYVY
+440 GSNGAASAGYVY

-503 AASLPIAIT
+503 AASLPIVIT
-512 SFADDS
+512 PFADAS

-524 SLADYEGYLSTI
+524 ALADYEGYLSTI

-558 LYNSGETLMKVAAIQ
+558 LYNSGETLTKVAAIQ

-635 SYDFYEENLTP
+635 NYDFYEENLTP

-674 MNSADSSAGDD
+674 INSADSSAAED

-816 RIVDSYPRMTMSDC
+816 RIVDTYPRMTMSDC

>member
-1 MLEVNETYLDRLSEA
+1 MKSQVICDALNTVNLTPAQRARMRAALEAQLPAEKSHRRGAHQQKASSQRWWTII
-16 VYSLL
+16 
-21 NGRPA
+21 PA
-26 APVELPPDHPQDELR
+26 AAALFAVVLLGIFVLGRTDKTPPSMSNVPTAPLTLE
-41 QLAGYVN
+41 
-48 SLIAEYGTLS
+48 SL
-58 AGISSVARGN
+58 
-68 LDFTIGKGKLEA
+68 
-80 LQQLKTL
+80 Q
-87 QGNLRHLTWKT
+87 
-98 QRIAGGDFEQK
+98 
-109 VDFMGDFSS
+109 SS
-118 AFNSMTRQ
+118 ANYKASMEIKDYVQGYNATGDVD
-126 LKEAFEKIEKQNEE
+126 ET

-186 LDVRSMVRDSGNE
+186 LNVRSMVKASGNG

-212 NFEFWGATTV
+212 NFEFWGATRV

-227 PIEYRV
+227 AIEYRA

-295 TGDTQTGKATLE
+295 TGDTQTGKAALE

-318 PRTRNAPVET
+318 PRTQKAPVET

-338 PEAYQPVIAKYA
+338 PEAYQPVVAKYV

-390 GTDELVIAN
+390 GTDELIIAN

-426 NSYELREGYRILNI
+426 NSYELREGFRILNI

-492 ENWSEDEIYSA
+492 ENWSEDEIYST

-524 SLADYEGYLSTI
+524 ALADYEGYLSTI

-635 SYDFYEENLTP
+635 NYDFYEENLTP

-816 RIVDSYPRMTMSDC
+816 RIVDTYPRMTMSDC

>member
-1 MLEVNETYLDRLSEA
+1 MKSQVICDALNTVNPTPAQRARMRAVLEAQLPAEKPHRRGAHQQKASSQRWWTII
-16 VYSLL
+16 
-21 NGRPA
+21 PA
-26 APVELPPDHPQDELR
+26 AAALFAVVLLGIFVLGRTDKTPPSMSNVPTAPLTLE
-41 QLAGYVN
+41 
-48 SLIAEYGTLS
+48 SL
-58 AGISSVARGN
+58 
-68 LDFTIGKGKLEA
+68 
-80 LQQLKTL
+80 Q
-87 QGNLRHLTWKT
+87 
-98 QRIAGGDFEQK
+98 
-109 VDFMGDFSS
+109 SS
-118 AFNSMTRQ
+118 ANYKASMEIKDYVQSYNATGDVD
-126 LKEAFEKIEKQNEE
+126 ET

-168 NKVGDGISPDTTE
+168 NKVGNGISPDTTE

-186 LDVRSMVRDSGNE
+186 LNVRSMVRDSGNG

-227 PIEYRV
+227 AIEYRA

-268 IAVGQNNSLVLT
+268 IAVGQSNSLVLT

-295 TGDTQTGKATLE
+295 TGDTQTGKAALE

-338 PEAYQPVIAKYA
+338 PEAYQPVIAKYV

-365 DISILVSYATSPS
+365 DISLLVSYATSPS

-390 GTDELVIAN
+390 GTDELIIAN

-492 ENWSEDEIYSA
+492 ENWSEDEIYST

-518 AGSYDP
+518 VGSYDP
-524 SLADYEGYLSTI
+524 ALADYEGYLSTI

-585 LDLCEGNV
+585 LDICEGNV

-635 SYDFYEENLTP
+635 NYDFYEENLTP

-674 MNSADSSAGDD
+674 MNSADSSAAED

-796 DRDFDFMKED
+796 DGDFDFMKED

-816 RIVDSYPRMTMSDC
+816 RIVDTYPRMTMSDC

>member
-1 MLEVNETYLDRLSEA
+1 MKSQVICDALNAVNPTPAQRARMRAALEAQLPAEKPHRRGAHQQKASSQRWWTIIPAAAALFA
-16 VYSLL
+16 VVLLGIFVLGRTDKTPPSMSNVPTAPLTLESLL
-21 NGRPA
+21 
-26 APVELPPDHPQDELR
+26 
-41 QLAGYVN
+41 
-48 SLIAEYGTLS
+48 
-58 AGISSVARGN
+58 
-68 LDFTIGKGKLEA
+68 
-80 LQQLKTL
+80 
-87 QGNLRHLTWKT
+87 
-98 QRIAGGDFEQK
+98 
-109 VDFMGDFSS
+109 SS
-118 AFNSMTRQ
+118 ANYKASMEIKDYVQSYNATGDVD
-126 LKEAFEKIEKQNEE
+126 ET

-186 LDVRSMVRDSGNE
+186 LNVRSMVRDSGNG

-295 TGDTQTGKATLE
+295 TGDTQTGKAALE

-338 PEAYQPVIAKYA
+338 PEAYQPVIAKYV

-503 AASLPIAIT
+503 AASLSIAIT
-512 SFADDS
+512 PFADAS

-524 SLADYEGYLSTI
+524 ALADYEGYLSTI

-618 FECIIYNIDENQ
+618 FECIIYNIDKNQ

-635 SYDFYEENLTP
+635 NYDFYEENLTP

-674 MNSADSSAGDD
+674 MNSADSSAAED

-816 RIVDSYPRMTMSDC
+816 RIVDTYPRMTMSDC

>member
-1 MLEVNETYLDRLSEA
+1 MKSQVICGALNTVNPTPAQRARMRAALEAQLPAEKPPRRGAHQQKASSQRWWTIIPAAAALFA
-16 VYSLL
+16 VVLLGIFVLGRTDKTPPSMSNVPTEPLTLESLL
-21 NGRPA
+21 
-26 APVELPPDHPQDELR
+26 
-41 QLAGYVN
+41 
-48 SLIAEYGTLS
+48 
-58 AGISSVARGN
+58 
-68 LDFTIGKGKLEA
+68 
-80 LQQLKTL
+80 
-87 QGNLRHLTWKT
+87 
-98 QRIAGGDFEQK
+98 
-109 VDFMGDFSS
+109 SS
-118 AFNSMTRQ
+118 ANYKASMEIKDYVQSYNATGDVD
-126 LKEAFEKIEKQNEE
+126 ET

-186 LDVRSMVRDSGNE
+186 LNVRSMVKDSGNG

-212 NFEFWGATTV
+212 NFEFWGATAV

-338 PEAYQPVIAKYA
+338 PEAYQPVIAKYV

-390 GTDELVIAN
+390 GTDELIIAN
-399 DAERQVIYDLYSL
+399 GAERQVIYDLYSL

-426 NSYELREGYRILNI
+426 NSYELREGFRILNI

-503 AASLPIAIT
+503 SASLPIAIT

-524 SLADYEGYLSTI
+524 ALADYEGYLSTI

-635 SYDFYEENLTP
+635 NYDFYEENLTP

-816 RIVDSYPRMTMSDC
+816 RIVDTYPRMTMSDC

>member
-1 MLEVNETYLDRLSEA
+1 MKSQVICGALNTVNPTPAQRARMRAALEAQLPAEKPHRRGAHQQKASSQRWWTII
-16 VYSLL
+16 
-21 NGRPA
+21 PA
-26 APVELPPDHPQDELR
+26 AAALFAVVLLGIFVLGRTDKTPPSMSNVPTEPLT
-41 QLAGYVN
+41 LE
-48 SLIAEYGTLS
+48 SL
-58 AGISSVARGN
+58 
-68 LDFTIGKGKLEA
+68 
-80 LQQLKTL
+80 Q
-87 QGNLRHLTWKT
+87 
-98 QRIAGGDFEQK
+98 
-109 VDFMGDFSS
+109 SS
-118 AFNSMTRQ
+118 ANYKASMEIKDYVQSYNATGDVD
-126 LKEAFEKIEKQNEE
+126 ET

-186 LDVRSMVRDSGNE
+186 LNVRSMVKDSGNG

-280 DTGDSVVVIV
+280 DTGDSVIVIV

-318 PRTRNAPVET
+318 PRTQNAPVET

-338 PEAYQPVIAKYA
+338 PEAYQPVIAKYV

-426 NSYELREGYRILNI
+426 NSYELREGFRILNI

-477 WFRGTGENDLAPITD
+477 WFRGTSENDLAPITD

-503 AASLPIAIT
+503 AASLPITIT
-512 SFADDS
+512 PFADNS

-524 SLADYEGYLSTI
+524 ALADYEGYLSTI

-635 SYDFYEENLTP
+635 NYDFYEENLTP

-755 VLEYWGEGSGGS
+755 VLEYWGEGFGGS

-781 IESITYRGNNDQWYR
+781 IESITYHGNNDQWYR

-816 RIVDSYPRMTMSDC
+816 RIVDTYPRMTMSDC

>member
-1 MLEVNETYLDRLSEA
+1 MKSQVICDALNTVNLTPAQRARMRAALEAQLPAEKSHRRGAHQQKASSQRWWTII
-16 VYSLL
+16 
-21 NGRPA
+21 PA
-26 APVELPPDHPQDELR
+26 AAALFAVVLLGIFVLGRTDKTPPSMSNVPTAPLTLE
-41 QLAGYVN
+41 
-48 SLIAEYGTLS
+48 SL
-58 AGISSVARGN
+58 
-68 LDFTIGKGKLEA
+68 
-80 LQQLKTL
+80 Q
-87 QGNLRHLTWKT
+87 
-98 QRIAGGDFEQK
+98 
-109 VDFMGDFSS
+109 SS
-118 AFNSMTRQ
+118 ANYKASMEIKDYVQGYNATGDVD
-126 LKEAFEKIEKQNEE
+126 ET

-186 LDVRSMVRDSGNE
+186 LNVRSMVKASGNG

-212 NFEFWGATTV
+212 NFEFWGATRV

-227 PIEYRV
+227 AIEYRA

-295 TGDTQTGKATLE
+295 TGDTQTGKAALE

-318 PRTRNAPVET
+318 PRTQKAPVET

-338 PEAYQPVIAKYA
+338 PEAYQPVVAKYV

-390 GTDELVIAN
+390 GTDELIIAN

-426 NSYELREGYRILNI
+426 NSYELREGFRILNI

-477 WFRGTGENDLAPITD
+477 WFRGTSENDLAPITD

-524 SLADYEGYLSTI
+524 ALADYEGYLSTI

-618 FECIIYNIDENQ
+618 FECIIYNIAENQ

-635 SYDFYEENLTP
+635 NYDFYEENLTP

-674 MNSADSSAGDD
+674 MNSADSSAAED

-816 RIVDSYPRMTMSDC
+816 RIVDTYPRMTMSDC

>member
-1 MLEVNETYLDRLSEA
+1 MKSQVICGALNTVNPTPAQRARMRAALEAQLPAEKPHRRGAHQQKASSQRWWTIIPAAAALFA
-16 VYSLL
+16 VVLLGIFVLGRTDKTPPSMSNVPTAPLTLESLL
-21 NGRPA
+21 
-26 APVELPPDHPQDELR
+26 
-41 QLAGYVN
+41 
-48 SLIAEYGTLS
+48 
-58 AGISSVARGN
+58 
-68 LDFTIGKGKLEA
+68 
-80 LQQLKTL
+80 
-87 QGNLRHLTWKT
+87 
-98 QRIAGGDFEQK
+98 
-109 VDFMGDFSS
+109 SS
-118 AFNSMTRQ
+118 ANYKASMEIKDYVQSHNATGDVD
-126 LKEAFEKIEKQNEE
+126 ET

-186 LDVRSMVRDSGNE
+186 LNVRSMVKASGNG

-227 PIEYRV
+227 PIEYRA

-260 TTAGTDVL
+260 TTAGTNVL

-295 TGDTQTGKATLE
+295 TGDTQTGKAALE

-338 PEAYQPVIAKYA
+338 PEAYQPVIAKYV

-358 GEACSNA
+358 GEACSNG

-390 GTDELVIAN
+390 GTDELIIAN

-477 WFRGTGENDLAPITD
+477 WFRGTGENDLVPITD

-503 AASLPIAIT
+503 SASLPIAIT

-524 SLADYEGYLSTI
+524 ALADYEGYLSII

-630 CYRDS
+630 CYRDNN
-635 SYDFYEENLTP
+635 YDFYEEDLTP

-816 RIVDSYPRMTMSDC
+816 RIVDTYSRMTMSDC

>member
-1 MLEVNETYLDRLSEA
+1 MKSQVICDALNTVNPTPAQRARMRAALEAQLPAEKPHRRGAHQQKASSQRWWTII
-16 VYSLL
+16 
-21 NGRPA
+21 PA
-26 APVELPPDHPQDELR
+26 AAALFAVVLLGIFVLGRTDKTPPSMSNVPTAPLTLE
-41 QLAGYVN
+41 
-48 SLIAEYGTLS
+48 SL
-58 AGISSVARGN
+58 
-68 LDFTIGKGKLEA
+68 
-80 LQQLKTL
+80 Q
-87 QGNLRHLTWKT
+87 
-98 QRIAGGDFEQK
+98 
-109 VDFMGDFSS
+109 SS
-118 AFNSMTRQ
+118 ANYKASMEIKDYVQSYNATGDVD
-126 LKEAFEKIEKQNEE
+126 ET

-186 LDVRSMVRDSGNE
+186 LDVRSMVRDSGNG

-338 PEAYQPVIAKYA
+338 PEAYQPVIAKYV

-365 DISILVSYATSPS
+365 DISLLVSYATSPS

-390 GTDELVIAN
+390 GTDELIIAN

-503 AASLPIAIT
+503 AASLPIVIT
-512 SFADDS
+512 PFADAS

-524 SLADYEGYLSTI
+524 ALADYEGYLSTI

-558 LYNSGETLMKVAAIQ
+558 LYNSGETLTKVAAIQ

-630 CYRDS
+630 CYRDNN
-635 SYDFYEENLTP
+635 YDFYEEDLTP

-674 MNSADSSAGDD
+674 MNSADSSAAED

-726 KTLSNVAGVLNGTA
+726 KTLSNVAGVQNGTA

-816 RIVDSYPRMTMSDC
+816 RIVDTYPRMTMSDC

>member
-1 MLEVNETYLDRLSEA
+1 MKSQVICGALNTVNPTPAQRARMRAALEAQLPAEKPHRRGAHQQKASSQRWWTIIPAAAALFAVVLLGIFVLGRTDKTPPSMSNVPTEPLTLESLQSSANYKASMEIKDYVQSYNATGDVDQTLSE
-16 VYSLL
+16 S
-21 NGRPA
+21 
-26 APVELPPDHPQDELR
+26 
-41 QLAGYVN
+41 
-48 SLIAEYGTLS
+48 
-58 AGISSVARGN
+58 
-68 LDFTIGKGKLEA
+68 
-80 LQQLKTL
+80 
-87 QGNLRHLTWKT
+87 
-98 QRIAGGDFEQK
+98 
-109 VDFMGDFSS
+109 
-118 AFNSMTRQ
+118 
-126 LKEAFEKIEKQNEE
+126 
-140 LSEAYRA
+140 YRA

-186 LDVRSMVRDSGNE
+186 LDVRSMVRDSGNG

-338 PEAYQPVIAKYA
+338 PEAYQPVIAKYV

-390 GTDELVIAN
+390 GTDELIIAN

-426 NSYELREGYRILNI
+426 NSYELREGFRILNI

-503 AASLPIAIT
+503 SASLPIAIT

-524 SLADYEGYLSTI
+524 ALADYEGYLSTI

-635 SYDFYEENLTP
+635 NYDFYEENLTS

-674 MNSADSSAGDD
+674 MNSADSSAAED

-781 IESITYRGNNDQWYR
+781 IESITYHGNNDQWYR

-816 RIVDSYPRMTMSDC
+816 RIVDTYPRMTMSDC